1 MVSQIYVKFIPKKM
15 VKEDQVNKAKPANL
29 VPAIKEILEEAKSYS
44 MAVDSDPDEISFL
57 MIEPTTK
64 DVNREELNSIMV
76 MLSSQKEP
84 SGGWL
89 PVVVEYKGD
98 YYVVG
103 GKDAYCG

>member
-1 MVSQIYVKFIPKKM
+1 M

-57 MIEPTTK
+57 MIDPTTK

-76 MLSSQKEP
+76 MLGSQKEP